1 MQSYYLFH
9 TDKSVVLGVV
19 RHTWAELRIPVGD
32 VAESDTAAVT
42 ALDNG
47 YVGQLIDSNRRSDM
61 ALPTLTPEQR
71 AEALAKAQAARKE
84 RSELLA
90 SVKAGKVSIA
100 QLLDRTDNVAKK
112 TKVAQIIK
120 ALPGYGPAKAAAVME
135 EAGIDDNRRVGG
147 LGDQQRRKL
156 LDAVTG

>member
-1 MQSYYLFH
+1 MH
-9 TDKSVVLGVV
+9 APEVNT
-19 RHTWAELRIPVGD
+19 RHER
-32 VAESDTAAVT
+32 
-42 ALDNG
+42 G
-47 YVGQLIDSNRRSDM
+47 YDLQQRVCGTVDRLNRRSDM

-71 AEALAKAQAARKE
+71 ADALAKAQAARKE

-100 QLLDRTDNVAKK
+100 QLLNRTDNVAKK
-112 TKVAQIIK
+112 TKVSQVIR

-156 LDAVTG
+156 LEAVAG